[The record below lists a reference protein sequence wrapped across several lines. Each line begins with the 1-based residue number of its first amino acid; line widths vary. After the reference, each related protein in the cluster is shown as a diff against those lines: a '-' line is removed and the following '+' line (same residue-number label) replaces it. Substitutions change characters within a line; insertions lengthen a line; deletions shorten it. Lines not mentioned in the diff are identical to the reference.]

1 MTVLVIGAVGVT
13 PVGAFQGPFSGTV
26 LAGTDGTF
34 AIDPRDQNDALKA
47 GYIPVRRNTW
57 AYVPEPTAVLI
68 ATAGYIVASAALA
81 NGSLTIAH
89 QPDTIRQVALRV
101 DPGTSA
107 ITAGTM
113 TVAYVANDGSNPQT
127 DVLSLVATAST
138 PFTSFLSKGVMTLQT
153 PVIAG
158 LVGGT
163 SPKIQLDVN
172 AALAVPV
179 PPGSVD
185 VTILKEVLDTAN
197 VATLGTLTN
206 PGIWTPNTAPNS
218 THTYG
223 VAYTT
228 ISP

>member
-26 LAGTDGTF
+26 LAGADGTF

-47 GYIPVRRNTW
+47 GYIPVRRTVVS
-57 AYVPEPTAVLI
+57 YSPQPTAPLI
-68 ATAGYIVASAALA
+68 KAVGQIVASAALG
-81 NGSLTIAH
+81 NGALTIAN
-89 QPDTIRQVALRV
+89 QPDVMRQVAMRV

-113 TVAYVANDGSNPQT
+113 TATYTANDGTTQT
-127 DVLSLVATAST
+127 DALSLVAVAST
-138 PFTSFLSKGVMTLQT
+138 PFTSFLSKGVLVLQT

-163 SPKIQLDVN
+163 SPKVELDTN
-172 AALAVPV
+172 AAIAVPI
-179 PPGSVD
+179 PPGAVD
-185 VTILKEVLDTAN
+185 VTVLNESHDTSVN
-197 VATLGTLTN
+197 TTLGTITN
-206 PGIWTPNTAPNS
+206 AGIWTPNTAPNS

-223 VAYTT
+223 ITYST